1 MKKQLKIILSCAL
14 AGIAVL
20 IGVYFGLGNT
30 SSADILNVED
40 KPKQTLNGVLNAN
53 GEYTNIDDIM
63 REKQEYADW
72 LEQNPQPETTMSPE
86 DEAELEA
93 LFARLEALQEQDKQ
107 SDRDAL
113 NIYKRYTGNA
123 VMELPLNRADELE
136 LMRSM
141 LDLLDDRILTYD
153 EFDTMFR
160 YFLRRIDRIRENDPE
175 FEDEMDVVFVPLVDY
190 YDYVYIPD
198 GRE

>member
-86 DEAELEA
+86 DVADLEELNARIEAWE
-93 LFARLEALQEQDKQ
+93 EQDKQ
-107 SDRDAL
+107 SDRDAVD
-113 NIYKRYTGNA
+113 IYVRYTGNA
-123 VMELPLNRADELE
+123 VMELPLNRDAELE

-175 FEDEMDVVFVPLVDY
+175 FEDEMDVVFGPLLDY
-190 YDYVYIPD
+190 YEYNYIPD

>member
-53 GEYTNIDDIM
+53 GEYTNIDDVM

>member
-1 MKKQLKIILSCAL
+1 M
-14 AGIAVL
+14 
-20 IGVYFGLGNT
+20 
-30 SSADILNVED
+30 
-40 KPKQTLNGVLNAN
+40 NGVLNAN

-86 DEAELEA
+86 DVADLEELNARIEAWE
-93 LFARLEALQEQDKQ
+93 EQDKQ

-160 YFLRRIDRIRENDPE
+160 YFLRRIDGIRENDPE
-175 FEDEMDVVFVPLVDY
+175 FVVEIEAVFGPLLDY
-190 YDYVYIPD
+190 YEYNYIPD

>member
-1 MKKQLKIILSCAL
+1 M
-14 AGIAVL
+14 
-20 IGVYFGLGNT
+20 
-30 SSADILNVED
+30 
-40 KPKQTLNGVLNAN
+40 NGVLNAN
-53 GEYTNIDDIM
+53 GEYTNIDDVM

-190 YDYVYIPD
+190 YVYIPD
-198 GRE
+198 ASKLRRFRE